1 MGKSANPAKAAEQ
14 RKISQVG
21 DFKKRL
27 GGIQELPS
35 GLVVKLKN
43 PGGLNAFISEGIL
56 PNALMEPIQ
65 TALAKGKKPTEQ
77 QVMGAL
83 AKDGKIDKDTLADMM
98 SMIDAVALKTIVEPK
113 IFPIGQA
120 EIDEWNS
127 TREPDAAD
135 WATTI
140 EDVRQDDRLYI
151 DELPADDKQFIF
163 QWVTGGTRDLVKFRQ
178 QADASLDAVVAS
190 AVATNT
196 AIEDPGAN

>member
-140 EDVRQDDRLYI
+140 EDVRQDDRLY
-151 DELPADDKQFIF
+151 L
-163 QWVTGGTRDLVKFRQ
+163 
-178 QADASLDAVVAS
+178 SL
-190 AVATNT
+190 
-196 AIEDPGAN
+196 IHI